1 MCAFIN
7 VNPRHH
13 VDMRQKT
20 NAKNKNLE
28 MKYLTIGNMCIEFI
42 TLSVFLTVYMYKCEV
57 LLGKVTFIKTYH

>member
-20 NAKNKNLE
+20 NAKNNK
-28 MKYLTIGNMCIEFI
+28 K
-42 TLSVFLTVYMYKCEV
+42 
-57 LLGKVTFIKTYH
+57 LGDEISDYR